1 MNDMD
6 DREQLINQ
14 VIKTFNFERV
24 HITMKALD
32 WQWLTTEGNGHA
44 VPSIAKLKAT
54 AKILLREAINHKV
67 VCSGGF
73 VARYHPAV
81 DDEPEMFSLKFV
93 VAGMDSLGDQVI
105 D

>member
-6 DREQLINQ
+6 DRESQIKHLIE
-14 VIKTFNFERV
+14 VFNFERV

-32 WQWLTTEGNGHA
+32 WQWSTTEGNGHT
-44 VPSIAKLKAT
+44 VPSIANLKAM

-67 VCSGGF
+67 TSSGGF
-73 VARYHPAV
+73 IAKYYPAV

-93 VAGMDSLGDQVI
+93 VASADSLED
-105 D
+105 